1 MSRILELR
9 EGVMTLVFVLIA
21 LAAGA
26 ANPFQSGT
34 NAQLNKQLS
43 QPVWAGIWVY
53 ATGLLGILLVQLIL
67 RQPTPE
73 TQAIAAVKPWAW
85 LGGLISI
92 ASTMAGLMLAQ
103 KMGSGIFTG
112 LTLTASLVTSVVLD
126 QFGLIG
132 FAQKTASP
140 MRLVGCGL
148 MIAGAWM
155 ISRT

>member
-1 MSRILELR
+1 
-9 EGVMTLVFVLIA
+9 MTLVFVLIA

-34 NAQLNKQLS
+34 NAQLNKQIA

-53 ATGLLGILLVQLIL
+53 ATGLLGILLVQLFL
-67 RQPTPE
+67 RQPVPHS
-73 TQAIAAVKPWAW
+73 QAISAVKPWAW

-140 MRLVGCGL
+140 ARLVGCGL
-148 MIAGAWM
+148 MVVGAWM

>member
-1 MSRILELR
+1 
-9 EGVMTLVFVLIA
+9 MTLVFVLIA

-53 ATGLLGILLVQLIL
+53 ATGLLGMLLVQLVL
-67 RQPTPE
+67 RQPTPGG
-73 TQAIAAVKPWAW
+73 QAIAAVKPWAW
-85 LGGLISI
+85 IGGLISI

-103 KMGSGIFTG
+103 KMGAGIFTG
-112 LTLTASLVTSVVLD
+112 LTLTASLVASVVLD

-132 FAQKTASP
+132 FAQRTASP
-140 MRLVGCGL
+140 ARLVGCGL

-155 ISRT
+155 ISRA

>member
-1 MSRILELR
+1 
-9 EGVMTLVFVLIA
+9 MTLVFVLIA

-53 ATGLLGILLVQLIL
+53 ATGLLGILLVQLVL
-67 RQPTPE
+67 RQPTPGSH
-73 TQAIAAVKPWAW
+73 AIAAVKPWAW

-112 LTLTASLVTSVVLD
+112 LTLTASLVMSVVLD

-140 MRLVGCGL
+140 ARLVGCGL
-148 MIAGAWM
+148 MVAGAWL

>member
-1 MSRILELR
+1 
-9 EGVMTLVFVLIA
+9 MTLVFVLIA

-53 ATGLLGILLVQLIL
+53 ATGLLGILLVQLVSAATGAGMRGRIS
-67 RQPTPE
+67 
-73 TQAIAAVKPWAW
+73 AVKPWAW

-103 KMGSGIFTG
+103 RMGSGLFTG

-132 FAQKTASP
+132 FAQKSASP
-140 MRLVGCGL
+140 MRMVGCGL

>member
-1 MSRILELR
+1 MTIL
-9 EGVMTLVFVLIA
+9 FVLIA

-26 ANPFQSGT
+26 VNPFQSGT

-43 QPVWAGIWVY
+43 QPLWAGVWVY
-53 ATGLLGILLVQLIL
+53 ATGLLGMLLVQMFL
-67 RQPTPE
+67 RQPVPGA
-73 TQAIAAVKPWAW
+73 QAIASVKTWAW

-103 KMGSGIFTG
+103 KMGSGVFTG

-126 QFGLIG
+126 QFGLVG
-132 FAQKTASP
+132 FAQKSASP
-140 MRLVGCGL
+140 VRMIGCRV

-155 ISRT
+155 IARG

>member
-1 MSRILELR
+1 
-9 EGVMTLVFVLIA
+9 MTLVFVLFA

-43 QPVWAGIWVY
+43 ESVWAGLWVY
-53 ATGLLGILLVQLIL
+53 ATGLLGLLLVQLFL
-67 RQPTPE
+67 RQPVPSS
-73 TQAIAAVKPWAW
+73 QAISAVRPWAW

-103 KMGSGIFTG
+103 RMGSGLFTG

-140 MRLVGCGL
+140 VRVVGCGL
-148 MIAGAWM
+148 MVAGAWM
-155 ISRT
+155 ISRA

>member
-1 MSRILELR
+1 MTIL
-9 EGVMTLVFVLIA
+9 FVLIA

-53 ATGLLGILLVQLIL
+53 ATGLLGILLVQLFF
-67 RQPTPE
+67 RQPLPGTH
-73 TQAIAAVKPWAW
+73 TISAVKPWAW

-103 KMGSGIFTG
+103 KMGSGLFTG

-132 FAQKTASP
+132 FAQKTTSP
-140 MRLVGCGL
+140 TRLVGCGL

-155 ISRT
+155 ISRA